1 MMVTRGMLVFRKC
14 ISGYRDSS
22 LPSRSFPRSADS
34 EGWRRLFLRN
44 VRILLHSCLWDIA
57 DHCSLASFVGSR
69 NGLSEAE
76 SFWHKHT
83 CGRAWERKPLSRAGH
98 APAFSG
104 WPLLFQCRKEIIRIK
119 GPGCFAPHPTCH
131 FTKTTNMFQIFKHLF
146 KWFRDIL
153 EIRWNRRLYTFDL
166 VFHLTVSW
174 FSLASLGEKT
184 LID

>member
-76 SFWHKHT
+76 SLPGISIPVGGPGNENRCQEQDMRQPFQVDLF
-83 CGRAWERKPLSRAGH
+83 CFSAERKLSGSKALVVLRPTP
-98 APAFSG
+98 PAISLRQQICFTYLNIFS
-104 WPLLFQCRKEIIRIK
+104 
-119 GPGCFAPHPTCH
+119 
-131 FTKTTNMFQIFKHLF
+131 N
-146 KWFRDIL
+146 DL
-153 EIRWNRRLYTFDL
+153 EI
-166 VFHLTVSW
+166 S
-174 FSLASLGEKT
+174 
-184 LID
+184 